1 MCNLIFANIIRIKK
15 SKLLWTGIIVSALYT
30 TFLLIMNYLE
40 MVYSVA
46 ITTVSLNWFF
56 FSAISVSSI
65 FCPIYS
71 GFFVGTEYSNGTIRN
86 KLIAGHKRC
95 NIYFANAIT
104 IFCAECLLFLVSAGI
119 IIVLGIPMFGFNI
132 KYLSHFIWHLFAGIL
147 MLAVF
152 ASMFTMVSTSI
163 SNKTSSVASCLI
175 IYAVLFIIAKY
186 LSITIFSYYGEV
198 PLGGI
203 SNKLAKITSE
213 FLYDFLPTSQSLQ
226 ITSGVILH
234 PHSFFLCS
242 FVNIVLTTV
251 LGLFLFKR
259 KDIK

>member
-132 KYLSHFIWHLFAGIL
+132 KYLSHLSGICL
-147 MLAVF
+147 LAF
-152 ASMFTMVSTSI
+152 
-163 SNKTSSVASCLI
+163 SCLQ
-175 IYAVLFIIAKY
+175 Y
-186 LSITIFSYYGEV
+186 LQVCLQWFQHQLVIRLLRW
-198 PLGGI
+198 PL
-203 SNKLAKITSE
+203 A
-213 FLYDFLPTSQSLQ
+213 
-226 ITSGVILH
+226 
-234 PHSFFLCS
+234 
-242 FVNIVLTTV
+242 
-251 LGLFLFKR
+251 
-259 KDIK
+259 